1 MDPIAFT
8 RAEVTDI
15 AHAIQLSVG
24 PVFLLS
30 GIGVLLNVLT
40 SRLGRI
46 VDRARPLEEK
56 LKGAPPDEAADLH
69 RRLAVMARR
78 GRHINRAITL
88 STVAALFVALVVVLL
103 FAATFARFSLA
114 VPVALLFVASMLALV
129 GALLSFLIEVRIATA
144 TLRIGPG

>member
-1 MDPIAFT
+1 MDPGPFA

-30 GIGVLLNVLT
+30 GIGVFLTVLT
-40 SRLGRI
+40 QRLARV

-56 LKGAPPDEAADLH
+56 LKTASAEEAADL
-69 RRLAVMARR
+69 RQRLAVMARR
-78 GRHINRAITL
+78 SRHINRAITS
-88 STVAALFVALVVVLL
+88 STLAALFVALVVMLL

-114 VPVALLFVASMLALV
+114 APVALLFVAAMLLLVAALV
-129 GALLSFLIEVRIATA
+129 SFLVEIRIATA
-144 TLRIGPG
+144 ALRIGPG